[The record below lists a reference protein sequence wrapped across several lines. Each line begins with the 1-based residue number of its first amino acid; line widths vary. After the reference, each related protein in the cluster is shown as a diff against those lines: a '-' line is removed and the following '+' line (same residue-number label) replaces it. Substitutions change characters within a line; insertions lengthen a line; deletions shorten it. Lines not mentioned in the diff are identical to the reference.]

1 MKTPI
6 KVLSASAL
14 LAMTLSGCVE
24 QDASLQLKG
33 GVLATTGEGELSCVM
48 PTEYDSTSIFS
59 SAGFIAG
66 QELAEF
72 GQPLIGSEYVPGT
85 RNSFS
90 LGVAFQNRLP
100 DSRNVGATGGGGS
113 GGFEGLYLDQNAI
126 TVTGARINV
135 PSDLNSFADDENGGS
150 RSVAFPEARRDFS
163 ALVESGGGSVVMRIP
178 LISGSSELDVLEEFV
193 SASGAS
199 QITFVFTV
207 QLVGETLSGNEVTSN
222 VYQYPVTVC
231 PSCDEGTTG
240 VCVVAE

>member
-33 GVLATTGEGELSCVM
+33 GVLATTAEGELSCTL
-48 PTEYDSTSIFS
+48 PSDYDSVVVFS
-59 SAGFIAG
+59 SSGFIAG

-126 TVTGARINV
+126 TVTGARVNV
-135 PSDLNSFADDENGGS
+135 PSDLNSFAGAGS
-150 RSVAFPEARRDFS
+150 IDFPEARRDFS
-163 ALVESGGGSVVMRIP
+163 ALVESGGGSVVMSVP
-178 LISGSSELDVLEEFV
+178 LISGSSEYDVLEEFV
-193 SASGAS
+193 SSSGAS

-222 VYQYPVTVC
+222 VYQYPITVC